1 MSNRI
6 ALSLILVASFI
17 TLACLSKLSARDEAP
32 SNWKSLEKRYAE
44 ANLELAQA
52 RLAAAQ
58 SQNKA
63 VAGTISKQTMDD
75 LQTGVQVSRDQLK
88 QIAVNQNANTLS
100 PRIAA
105 AEGIIQALETNHAE
119 SLKANQ
125 LQAGAVAEVE
135 LRREQAEIN
144 VAKARL
150 AALQALPQQSP
161 QVRVEWEI
169 RMLQDDIRALW
180 ARPLIEDMHSEH
192 RQHA

>member
-1 MSNRI
+1 MKKH
-6 ALSLILVASFI
+6 I
-17 TLACLSKLSARDEAP
+17 TLPLVLLICFIAVAYFSKLSARDEVP
-32 SNWKSLEKRYAE
+32 SNWDDLEKRYAE
-44 ANLELAQA
+44 ASLELAQA
-52 RLAAAQ
+52 RLAVAR

-75 LQTGVQVSRDQLK
+75 LQSGVHIASDQLK
-88 QIAVNQNANTLS
+88 QIIVNHKANAIS

-105 AEGIIQALETNHAE
+105 NQGIIQALETNYAE

-125 LQAGAVAEVE
+125 LQAGAVPDVE

-150 AALQALPQQSP
+150 ASLQSLSQQSP

-180 ARPLIEDMHSEH
+180 ARPLIED
-192 RQHA
+192 

>member
-1 MSNRI
+1 MTKRTTLPLIMVTCVI
-6 ALSLILVASFI
+6 AIAYFSR
-17 TLACLSKLSARDEAP
+17 LSARDEVP
-32 SNWKSLEKRYAE
+32 SNWSNLEKGYAE
-44 ANLELAQA
+44 ASLQLAQA
-52 RLAAAQ
+52 RLAVAQ

-75 LQTGVQVSRDQLK
+75 LQSGVQIAGDQLK
-88 QIAVNQNANTLS
+88 QIVVNHNANALS
-100 PRIAA
+100 PRITAN
-105 AEGIIQALETNHAE
+105 EGIIQALETNYAE

-125 LQAGAVAEVE
+125 IQAGAVADVE

-180 ARPLIEDMHSEH
+180 ARPLIED
-192 RQHA
+192 